1 MSENHDRH
9 DFRKRKRRPK
19 PGDLGAL
26 RRILW
31 QAATEVEK
39 LLERD
44 EVDVKLRSASTLATL
59 GGVYLKAIEAAD
71 FEKRLAAVEER
82 LKEQETQR

>member
-1 MSENHDRH
+1 MANKPHGD

-19 PGDLGAL
+19 PGDVAAL
-26 RRILW
+26 RRVLW
-31 QAATEVEK
+31 EAVREVET
-39 LLERD
+39 LLEQ
-44 EVDVKLRSASTLATL
+44 EAVEVKLRSAHTLATL
-59 GGVYLKAIEAAD
+59 GGVYLKAIEAAV

>member
-1 MSENHDRH
+1 MANKPHGD

-19 PGDLGAL
+19 PGDCAAL

-71 FEKRLAAVEER
+71 FEKRLSAVEER
-82 LKEQETQR
+82 LKEQETQ

>member
-1 MSENHDRH
+1 MSENHDTH

-19 PGDLGAL
+19 PGDLSAL

-82 LKEQETQR
+82 LKEQETER